1 MTATDHDQELRQ
13 RLAEVR
19 RCRAS
24 LAHFCNNYCH
34 ILASDDRAGAWVP
47 FRLWPA
53 QEEVAH
59 DLEAHREIV
68 ALKARQLGLTWLVIA
83 FALQRLL
90 FHPIATVLLF
100 SKRDDEAREL
110 LDFRL
115 REMFRRL
122 PQWMRTEALAAD
134 TTHKLELPGGS
145 RALAFS
151 TTGGRSYT
159 ATLAVIDEADHV
171 PDLERMLA
179 AVKPTVDAGGRLVL
193 LSTADKSQPESTFK
207 RVYRAAR
214 AGQNDYHPVFHGWR
228 AAPWRT
234 DAWYE
239 QQRRT
244 ILAQTGALDDLHQE
258 YPATDAEALAPRS
271 LDKRLPAEWLNKCYQ
286 DRTPPPPPPDAPAVA
301 GLEVY
306 APPRPNR
313 RYVLGCDPAEGNPT
327 SDDSALE
334 VLDAE
339 TGEECAALAGRF
351 DPTVFAGHAA
361 AVSSWYNRAAAL
373 VERNNHGHAVLLW
386 LRDNTRVDL
395 LRDVDGKDGWNT
407 TSKSKAQLWTTAA
420 DAFRGGATALH
431 SFPTFTQLA
440 SIEGATLR
448 APEGQKD
455 DRAVAYGLALV
466 AVTLDEPPDFNIRVF
481 DLSPQ
486 PLTTRSPEPTVPQ
499 VRWFAPNQK
508 WQPQPVIWGEQLL
521 GAPDWRSEQEATL
534 FVKRTHEVLGSP
546 PPDCGPFEI
555 DPEKAAAVEKAVTA
569 FLKAK
574 RLLPL
579 TTT

>member
-1 MTATDHDQELRQ
+1 MTATGHDQELRR
-13 RLAEVR
+13 RLLEVK
-19 RCRAS
+19 RCRES
-24 LAHFCNNYCH
+24 LAHFCGNYCF
-34 ILASDDRAGAWVP
+34 ILASDDRSGAWVP

-53 QEEVAH
+53 QVQVAR
-59 DLEAHREIV
+59 DLETHRELV
-68 ALKARQLGLTWLVIA
+68 MLKARQLGFTWLVIA

-90 FHPIATVLLF
+90 FDPIATVLLF

-122 PQWMRTEALAAD
+122 PQWMRTEGLAAD

-159 ATLAVIDEADHV
+159 ATLAIIDEADHV
-171 PDLERMLA
+171 PDLEKMLA

-193 LSTADKSQPESTFK
+193 LSTADKSRPESPFK
-207 RVYRAAR
+207 KIYRAAK
-214 AGQNDYHPVFHGWR
+214 AGQNSYHSVFHGWR

-234 DAWYE
+234 EAWYE

-244 ILAQTGALDDLHQE
+244 ALAQTGAVDDVHQE

-271 LDKRLPAEWLNKCYQ
+271 LDKRLPSEWLNRCYQ
-286 DRTPPPPPPDAPAVA
+286 ERPPLDLPADAPAVP

-306 APPRPNR
+306 AAPVPGR
-313 RYVLGCDPAEGNPT
+313 RYVIGADPAEGNPT

-339 TGEECAALAGRF
+339 SGEECAGLAGRF
-351 DPTVFAGHAA
+351 DPTVFAGHVAA
-361 AVSSWYNRAAAL
+361 ASAWYNRAAVL
-373 VERNNHGHAVLLW
+373 CERNNHGHAVLLW
-386 LRDNTRVDL
+386 LRDNTQVEL
-395 LRDVDGKDGWNT
+395 LRDHDGRDGWNT
-407 TSKSKAQLWTTAA
+407 TGKSKAALWTASA
-420 DAFRGGATALH
+420 DAFRGGSTVLH
-431 SFPTFTQLA
+431 SFATFTQLA
-440 SIEGATLR
+440 SIEGSTLR

-455 DRAVAYGLALV
+455 DRAVAYGLALL
-466 AVTLDEPPDFNIRVF
+466 AVTLDVPPDFNIRVF

-486 PLTTRSPEPTVPQ
+486 PLTTRSPEPTLPQ
-499 VRWFAPNQK
+499 VRWFPPNQK
-508 WQPQPVIWGEQLL
+508 WQPQPAVWGQVLY
-521 GAPDWRSEQEATL
+521 GAPDWKTEAEAAH
-534 FVKRTHEVLGSP
+534 FVRRAHELLGSP
-546 PPDCGPFEI
+546 PPECGPF
-555 DPEKAAAVEKAVTA
+555 DLDAAQAAAVEKAVVT
-569 FLKAK
+569 FLKSK
-574 RLLPL
+574 RLL